1 MRPILL
7 LFHGSPPSRKSCIPT
22 STLIPGFACVQGLC
36 WTIIVRSV
44 MINDNNKSHKQHHCI
59 FFKNN
64 HCGIFLV
71 SSKMPAEKSFSR
83 TAT

>member
-44 MINDNNKSHKQHHCI
+44 MINDNNKSHKQHHCYV
-59 FFKNN
+59 FQK
-64 HCGIFLV
+64 
-71 SSKMPAEKSFSR
+71 
-83 TAT
+83 